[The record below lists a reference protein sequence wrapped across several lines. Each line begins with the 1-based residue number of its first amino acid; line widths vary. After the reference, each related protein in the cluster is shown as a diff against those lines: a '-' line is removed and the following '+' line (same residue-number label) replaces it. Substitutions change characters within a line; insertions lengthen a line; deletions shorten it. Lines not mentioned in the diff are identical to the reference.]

1 MSKDKNSQHL
11 CVFDSGIGGLP
22 FVASI
27 QNAFPFLDVSYVADD
42 AGFPYGTKSPE
53 AIRDIVFERVRRI
66 RSRLDP
72 DILVISC
79 LTAVQVGLKEL
90 QNTHRSMRI
99 LGASPPIAQ
108 AARDSKTRKIALF
121 TTSRAAEDA
130 FLDDIIAREAPDIEV
145 IRVPA
150 QDLVDYVEQQLPFAE
165 PVSARAVV
173 APYFKY
179 ALEAKVDKI
188 VLASSQFV
196 LLEDAIKGLLDEHGA
211 PPLCCLDSR
220 QKVVSA
226 LASIVHTDEMSGA
239 SLRGS
244 AGFYLTGN
252 RSASPAY
259 LAWANRYL
267 LNAPQLL

>member
-1 MSKDKNSQHL
+1 MPKEKNCQHL

-22 FVASI
+22 FVATI
-27 QNAFPFLDVSYVADD
+27 QKAYPLLEVSYVADD

-79 LTAVQVGLKEL
+79 LTAVQVGLKDL

-99 LGASPPIAQ
+99 LGASPPIAE
-108 AARDSKTRKIALF
+108 AARDSKTRRIALF
-121 TTSRAAEDA
+121 TTARSAEDA
-130 FLDDIIAREAPDIEV
+130 FLDDLIAREAPDIEV
-145 IRVPA
+145 IRIPA
-150 QDLVDYVEQQLPFAE
+150 QDLVDYVEQQLPFTE
-165 PVSARAVV
+165 PISARAVV
-173 APYFKY
+173 APYLKY
-179 ALEAKVDKI
+179 VLDAKVDKI

-196 LLEDAIKGLLDEHGA
+196 LLEDAITGFLNEQGSRLV
-211 PPLCCLDSR
+211 CCLDSR
-220 QKVVSA
+220 LKLISA
-226 LASIVHTDEMSGA
+226 LKSIVRADETHETFQRGA
-239 SLRGS
+239 PN
-244 AGFYLTGN
+244 FYLTGN

-267 LNAPQLL
+267 LNPPQLL

>member
-1 MSKDKNSQHL
+1 MSNKKNSQHL

-22 FVASI
+22 FVTSI
-27 QNAFPFLDVSYVADD
+27 QNVYPLLDVSYVADD

-66 RSRLDP
+66 RSRLNP

-79 LTAVQVGLKEL
+79 LTAVQVALRDL
-90 QNTHRSMRI
+90 QNTHRSLRI
-99 LGASPPIAQ
+99 LGASPPIAE
-108 AARDSKTRKIALF
+108 AVRDLKTRRIALF
-121 TTSRAAEDA
+121 TTARSAEDA
-130 FLDDIIAREAPDIEV
+130 FLDNVIAREAPDVEV

-150 QDLVDYVEQQLPFAE
+150 QDLVDYVEQQLPFVE

-173 APYFKY
+173 APYLKY

-196 LLEDAIKGLLDEHGA
+196 LLEDAIRGLLEELGS
-211 PPLCCLDSR
+211 LEVRCLDSR
-220 QKVVSA
+220 QKLTSA
-226 LASIVHTDEMSGA
+226 LKAFVHFDETSEASA
-239 SLRGS
+239 RGIT
-244 AGFYLTGN
+244 AFYLTGN

-259 LAWANRYL
+259 LAWARRFQL
-267 LNAPQLL
+267 EAPQLL

>member
-1 MSKDKNSQHL
+1 MSKEKNSQHI

-27 QNAFPFLDVSYVADD
+27 QKAFPFLDVSYVADD

-79 LTAVQVGLKEL
+79 LTAVQVGLKDL
-90 QNTHRSMRI
+90 QNTHRSLRI
-99 LGASPPIAQ
+99 IGASPPIAE
-108 AARDSKTRKIALF
+108 AVRDSKTRKIALF
-121 TTSRAAEDA
+121 TTARSAEDA
-130 FLDDIIAREAPDIEV
+130 FLDNLIAREAPDIET
-145 IRVPA
+145 IRIPA
-150 QDLVDYVEQQLPFAE
+150 QDLVDYVEQRLPFAK
-165 PVSARAVV
+165 PISTQAVV
-173 APYFKY
+173 APYLKY
-179 ALEAKVDKI
+179 ALESNADKI

-196 LLEDAIKGLLDEHGA
+196 LLEPAMKALLEVQGSVQVCCFDA
-211 PPLCCLDSR
+211 R
-220 QKVVSA
+220 QKIIAA
-226 LASIVHTDEMSGA
+226 LSKCIQGEANSVADTRA
-239 SLRGS
+239 T

-259 LAWANRYL
+259 LAWARRFGFE
-267 LNAPQLL
+267 APQLL